1 METFSSLEKKLNR
14 LSKELIDLKELKS
27 LAKKEYN
34 QAQENFFKIERDCN
48 LKKSEISALKSGLE
62 SLYEKK
68 LNMIAGI
75 ENGL

>member
-14 LSKELIDLKELKS
+14 LSKELIDLEELKNS
-27 LAKKEYN
+27 AKKEYKEADEKFLKL
-34 QAQENFFKIERDCN
+34 QGECN
-48 LKKSEISALKSGLE
+48 RKKSEISALKSGLR

-68 LNMIAGI
+68 LRMIVGA